1 MEVIN
6 DTITKNPSTKG
17 APSDIAPELRAAI
30 DLITTGKTDDAKQ
43 ALEDFVESDKAT
55 NHAKLKAFGHL
66 IRLAGESFDLEK
78 VPHYIEEIRKIPLN
92 TDSEKQHFAECL
104 YAIGEGW
111 SYLGDQ
117 AKARKNLNQAYAIT
131 EEIGNDKL
139 KFYIELGLLEIK
151 RQEGKYDEV
160 LEQVKPLKE
169 AAIKDGII
177 QRVGTCYTLEGDA
190 LRKQGLYKEALQAY
204 TESLEIFSQNKNSPF
219 YHYVLWSIGTCYAAL
234 EDKEKAVIYLELAS
248 HNSQSIQFWRV
259 NIRANL
265 TLAELHTISGHYVK
279 AEDCYKKV
287 LSHSGMDENSY
298 YGKRYLRGM
307 ALLYTRMGEYT
318 NADEIIDKLV
328 VASVRGQKQGD
339 IMRLRLLKAE
349 VLIRG
354 GEANQLEEAR
364 AMLEEALAYYK
375 ERKILRH
382 KASCLELLARL
393 DSVGGFH
400 QEALIKVR
408 KTIEIAQTSSFDRLY
423 LRAALAKKVLERKLG
438 LTPSQED
445 DEKIRRLINQLNAR
459 PERIIFSRFKYE
471 SYDEWSNELRR
482 LDQHGQRFVNEFF
495 DDFHFIPNQSVDIEI
510 DRNSNYVREK
520 HLGEIPFHNKFTLMK
535 ILLLLAEAPGKE
547 FSKEV
552 LAKEIW
558 DQEYNPLRH
567 DNNIYINI
575 NRLRKLLEPNPRE
588 SRYVMNGSKGYYF
601 NPSMKV
607 NISSRIS
614 DVAPRSQGITTGK
627 EL

>member
-1 MEVIN
+1 MDVKKE
-6 DTITKNPSTKG
+6 STTTPAKTSE
-17 APSDIAPELRAAI
+17 ASNLSSEISKAL
-30 DLITTGKTDDAKQ
+30 DLLISGKTEEAKNL
-43 ALEDFVESDKAT
+43 LETYVEGENIS
-55 NHAKLKAFGHL
+55 NECKLKAYGHL
-66 IRLAGESFDLEK
+66 IRLAGESFDLDSAPAYIDAIKKIDVKTSEEK
-78 VPHYIEEIRKIPLN
+78 
-92 TDSEKQHFAECL
+92 SCFAECL
-104 YAIGEGW
+104 YAIGAGW

-117 AKARKNLNQAYAIT
+117 TKARKNLTEAKNLT
-131 EEIGNDKL
+131 EEIGNSKL
-139 KFYIELGLLEIK
+139 KFFAQLGLLEVL
-151 RQEGKYDEV
+151 RQEGKYSQV
-160 LEQVKPLKE
+160 LEELPALEKE
-169 AAIKDGII
+169 AVDTNMPQA
-177 QRVGTCYTLEGDA
+177 VGSCKILRGDA
-190 LRKQGLYKEALQAY
+190 LRKKGLYNEALEAY
-204 TESLEIFSQNKNSPF
+204 TLALEIYSQNKNSPF
-219 YHYVLWSIGTCYAAL
+219 YHYVLWALGTCYAAL

-265 TLAELHTISGHYVK
+265 TLAELHTISGHYVQ

-287 LSHSGMDENSY
+287 LAHSGMDENSY

-307 ALLYTRMGEYT
+307 ALLYTRMGEYEK
-318 NADEIIDKLV
+318 ADEIIDKLV
-328 VASVRGQKQGD
+328 VAAVREEKQGD

-354 GEANQLEEAR
+354 GEANQLDEAR
-364 AMLEEALAYYK
+364 GMLEEAMAYYK

-393 DSVGGFH
+393 DSVGGFP
-400 QEALIKVR
+400 QEALAKVN
-408 KTIEIAQTSSFDRLY
+408 KTMEIAKTSSFDRLF

-438 LTPSQED
+438 HSPSAD
-445 DEKIRRLINQLNAR
+445 DDQRIRRMINQLNAR
-459 PERIIFSRFKYE
+459 PERIILARFKYE
-471 SYDEWSNELRR
+471 SYDEWSNELRN
-482 LDQHGQRFVNEFF
+482 LDSHGQRFVNEFF

-535 ILLLLAEAPGKE
+535 ILLLLAETPGKE

-614 DVAPRSQGITTGK
+614 DVAPRSQGVNP
-627 EL
+627 